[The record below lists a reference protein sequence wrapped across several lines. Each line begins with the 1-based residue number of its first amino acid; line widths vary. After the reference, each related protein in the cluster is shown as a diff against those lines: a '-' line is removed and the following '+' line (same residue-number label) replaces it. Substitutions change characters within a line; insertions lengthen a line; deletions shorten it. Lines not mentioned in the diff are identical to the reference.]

1 MLSTKDL
8 ISIEE
13 VPETWIFEHYAGLT
27 QRLLGDDITIK
38 SLFKPNEKTPSMK
51 IFNKDGRYYYKDF
64 SSDHGGTALGLVQK
78 LYGLNYGET
87 VSKVLEDYKSY
98 KRLGNG
104 YTSKTIKAKQKTVI
118 DSYEIKPWTNRDA
131 KFWSKYNIGSS
142 TLEKYN
148 VRPCNIVLKKGDNII
163 DLSSR
168 MVYAYFDNVGDIY
181 KIYQPYN
188 KENKFLTFKEYLQ
201 GSDQLEYKHEYL
213 IIVSSLKDGM
223 SLESLKFP
231 VEFIAPSSENTIIK
245 KEVINN
251 LKTKYKKIG
260 VILDND
266 DAGFR
271 NMLKYNSLYN
281 IPYSNLDMS
290 KDISDS
296 VKDFGVDNCRREISQ
311 VLKEIFL

>member
-1 MLSTKDL
+1 MLSTKDI
-8 ISIEE
+8 ISIDE

-27 QRLLGDDITIK
+27 QNLLGEDVTIK

-51 IFNKDGRYYYKDF
+51 IFNKDGRYFYKDF
-64 SSDHGGTALGLVQK
+64 SSDNGGTAFGLVQK

-87 VSKVLEDYKSY
+87 VSKIVEDYKSHGRSRIY
-98 KRLGNG
+98 VR
-104 YTSKTIKAKQKTVI
+104 SAIKTKQKTVI
-118 DSYEIKPWTNRDA
+118 DSYNVRPWTNRDV

-142 TLEKYN
+142 LLERYRIK
-148 VRPCNIVLKKGDNII
+148 PCDIVLKKGDNII
-163 DLSSR
+163 DLSGK
-168 MVYAYFDNVGDIY
+168 MIYGYFDSNDEIY

-188 KENKFLTFKEYLQ
+188 KDNKFLTFKEHVQ
-201 GSDQLEYKHEYL
+201 GMDQLEYKHDYL
-213 IIVSSLKDGM
+213 LIVSSMKDGLA
-223 SLESLKFP
+223 LESLRFP

-245 KEVINN
+245 KEVIND

-281 IPYSNLDMS
+281 LDYTNLDMS

-296 VKDFGVDNCRREISQ
+296 VKDFGVEHSRREICTL
-311 VLKEIFL
+311 LKDLFL